1 MKLFR
6 RQPPK
11 GIYYWAKNLDL
22 GTSESGIEETQ
33 NIIMPREREGM
44 PTAMQ
49 NAKKKKLTRA
59 TYMNRIVRKNSAEKE
74 ELGPRARDTQLLL
87 QHDRHQNRKKKEKKK

>member
-1 MKLFR
+1 
-6 RQPPK
+6 
-11 GIYYWAKNLDL
+11 
-22 GTSESGIEETQ
+22 
-33 NIIMPREREGM
+33 M

-59 TYMNRIVRKNSAEKE
+59 TYMNRIVHKNSAEKE

-87 QHDRHQNRKKKEKKK
+87 QHDRHQNRKKKRKKKVEVIPHKGGERE

>member
-1 MKLFR
+1 
-6 RQPPK
+6 
-11 GIYYWAKNLDL
+11 
-22 GTSESGIEETQ
+22 
-33 NIIMPREREGM
+33 M

-59 TYMNRIVRKNSAEKE
+59 TYMNRIVHKTSAEKE

-87 QHDRHQNRKKKEKKK
+87 QHDRHQNRKKKKEKKSRGNSTQRGRERIGLSVSLLISWEIGYIFLP